1 MISLSNLN
9 DRLDVQNIL
18 HCRFF
23 LCITLNIL
31 CHFFLVAVSDEK
43 SAVNLMVPPFSV
55 VFFSFFAFNIL
66 SLSFIFVSLITMF
79 LSVFLLGFILPR
91 TLCASWTWLIICF
104 PMLGKFSAI
113 ISYNISCSP
122 FSLSSPVGPYNV
134 NVRAV
139 NVVQE
144 VS

>member
-1 MISLSNLN
+1 M
-9 DRLDVQNIL
+9 
-18 HCRFF
+18 
-23 LCITLNIL
+23 
-31 CHFFLVAVSDEK
+31 
-43 SAVNLMVPPFSV
+43 
-55 VFFSFFAFNIL
+55 
-66 SLSFIFVSLITMF
+66 SFIFVSLITMF

-134 NVRAV
+134 NAV
-139 NVVQE
+139 AFSVVPDT
-144 VS
+144 S